1 MTPSS
6 ALLSASHDLAKS
18 RGWLIAGGILSVIV
32 GFVAMSFPF
41 VFSLAIAQ
49 LLGVFA
55 LVSGLIALGLAL
67 LGKHQNHRVLEVLS
81 AIIRIVAG
89 IVLLNCVASAVTVI
103 TLIFSIYLIVEG
115 IFQTIAAFKL
125 RAHPGWIWTLV
136 SGVAAIVL
144 GLMVQARWPSD
155 SVWVLG
161 TLLGINLIFSGASL
175 LALGLAAGQ
184 PAPPVSAS

>member
-32 GFVAMSFPF
+32 GFAAMSFPF

-49 LLGVFA
+49 FLGIFA

-67 LGKHQNHRVLEVLS
+67 FGKHKNHRVLEALS
-81 AIIRIVAG
+81 GIIRIVAG
-89 IVLLNCVASAVTVI
+89 IVLLNCVASAVAVI

-115 IFQTIAAFKL
+115 IFQTVAAFKL

-184 PAPPVSAS
+184 PAPPVSAN